1 MLQIMGRLIYDIF
14 VCQEEVDQQ
23 QQQGTT
29 LNLGIDDGN
38 LYNSNYGE
46 QNNPYAFN
54 NGMNNEFEQE
64 GNPYN
69 TYNRERLSFTFGS
82 SKTMIMKIP
91 TIKG

>member
-14 VCQEEVDQQ
+14 VCQEEEQ
-23 QQQGTT
+23 QQQGTN
-29 LNLGIDDGN
+29 LNLGNGGN
-38 LYNSNYGE
+38 LYNSKYGE

-69 TYNRERLSFTFGS
+69 TYNRGRLSFTFGS